1 MNTKEHLI
9 VYVDDER
16 PNRIV
21 FEQSFG
27 QRFNIRTLP
36 SAQAALELLRNE
48 PAAALITDQRM
59 PEMSGHELLVK
70 VKQLYPEMVR
80 VVITAYS
87 DLDPILAAVNEG
99 LVARYI
105 IKPWDRAE
113 VEQILLWALEAFA
126 LGRQQSA
133 LQLRL
138 MQTER
143 LVTLGS
149 MAAAVLHDLHQ
160 PLTNLTVNVERL
172 AELAK
177 SYDKLRPLI
186 AALPGNR
193 KERAQMQQ
201 ALEEVPEL
209 AHDLVTSC
217 HVMTDM
223 TARLKQFLRAE
234 ARPEP
239 TGVDPVP
246 IIEYAISVC
255 RETAVRARGRIVYD
269 RGAAPD
275 QPPPPV
281 PKVRIGSTELTQV
294 LINVV
299 ANGAQALLERNK
311 AGGRVTVSTKETG
324 DSLQIAVADNGAG
337 MSQEVLRRVGTP
349 FFSTR
354 REGTGLGVA
363 QCRRLIEGAGGSFRI
378 ESVEGIGTTV
388 AFTIPKV

>member
-27 QRFNIRTLP
+27 NRFNVLALP
-36 SAQAALELLRNE
+36 SGQAALELLRNE
-48 PAAALITDQRM
+48 TAAVLITDQRM
-59 PEMSGHELLVK
+59 PDMTGHDLLVK
-70 VKQLYPEMVR
+70 VKQLYPDTMR

-113 VEQILLWALEAFA
+113 VEQILLWSLEAFA
-126 LGRQQSA
+126 MGRQKSA

-172 AELAK
+172 SELGKAVEK
-177 SYDKLRPLI
+177 VKELME
-186 AALPGNR
+186 LPGAAIP
-193 KERAQMQQ
+193 KKDRAVLQEFVSE
-201 ALEEVPEL
+201 LPEL
-209 AHDLVTSC
+209 SRDLLTSC
-217 HVMTDM
+217 KVMTNM
-223 TARLKQFLRAE
+223 TVGLKQFLKSE
-234 ARPEP
+234 PTPEP
-239 TGVDPVP
+239 SGVDPVP
-246 IIEYAISVC
+246 IAQYAIGVC
-255 RETAVRARGRIVYD
+255 RETAVRARGRISYE
-269 RGAAPD
+269 G
-275 QPPPPV
+275 PPSL
-281 PKVRIGSTELTQV
+281 PKLHIGSTELTQV

-299 ANGAQALLERNK
+299 ANGAQALLARNK
-311 AGGRVTVSTKETG
+311 SGGRVVIATADLGTSQQITV
-324 DSLQIAVADNGAG
+324 DDNGPG
-337 MSQEVLRRVGTP
+337 MSNEILRKVGTP

-354 REGTGLGVA
+354 PEGTGLGVA
-363 QCRRLIEGAGGSFRI
+363 QCRRLVEGAGG
-378 ESVEGIGTTV
+378 T
-388 AFTIPKV
+388 